1 MNTCIHSGV
10 LAVWSAKAGASK
22 VLAVEYTDMAKHA
35 RTIVQRNGVADT
47 VEVGRC
53 VGGETARLTECVCS
67 IDWT

>member
-1 MNTCIHSGV
+1 MITYMHSGV

-47 VEVGRC
+47 VEVGGC
-53 VGGETARLTECVCS
+53 VGAESLA
-67 IDWT
+67 D